1 MAVRVSVHVCQR
13 CLMPSPR
20 ALDWRPAAAESCTQ
34 LCPAV
39 HMPRRSPRHA
49 RSRFQQPA
57 APPHHAPMG
66 RNVATA
72 AALSTP
78 RAAQVRA
85 KHDIYNS
92 VYAGCAAGAV
102 LAHSAGPKGMCLGC
116 ASFAAFSA
124 VIDKIM
130 EHD

>member
-1 MAVRVSVHVCQR
+1 M
-13 CLMPSPR
+13 
-20 ALDWRPAAAESCTQ
+20 
-34 LCPAV
+34 
-39 HMPRRSPRHA
+39 
-49 RSRFQQPA
+49 
-57 APPHHAPMG
+57 
-66 RNVATA
+66 
-72 AALSTP
+72 
-78 RAAQVRA
+78 RA

>member
-1 MAVRVSVHVCQR
+1 MSVSDALCRRRARLIGGQQQQR
-13 CLMPSPR
+13 
-20 ALDWRPAAAESCTQ
+20 A
-34 LCPAV
+34 
-39 HMPRRSPRHA
+39 A
-49 RSRFQQPA
+49 RSCALPCICPG
-57 APPHHAPMG
+57 APLGMPVPDSSNPPHPHPHHAPMG